1 MNIMDEQNMQNEQPA
16 DSQEK
21 AQTEQPKTTPQSG
34 QSGTPADTSKL
45 WGIIGYIIPVLFFIP
60 LVMED
65 LKTNS
70 FSKFHSNQQ
79 LVLLLAAI
87 VVNIVGGV
95 IPILGWFIILP
106 IGSIVLL
113 VLAIIGIINAAKGEQ
128 KPLPLIGGIAIIK

>member
-16 DSQEK
+16 ASQEK
-21 AQTEQPKTTPQSG
+21 AQAEQPKTTPQNG

-128 KPLPLIGGIAIIK
+128 KPLPLIGGVTIIK